1 MATRPDTAAEDGS
14 RFLISDLCKMLESY
28 LDKEQV
34 QDVYRAYLFGAEAH
48 EGQHRISGEPYIY
61 HPIAAARILAEL
73 RLDHKTIMA
82 AILHDVIEDTPT
94 AKEQIANGF
103 GAEVAELVDGVS
115 KLTQIEFETQAEA
128 QAENFRKMILA
139 MVRDIRVILVKL
151 ADRLHN
157 MRTLGVMRPDKRRR
171 IARETLDIYA
181 PIANRL
187 GINALRVELEDLGF
201 AALYPLRYKVLEK
214 AVHEARGHRK
224 EVLNKIEVAIKRRVQ
239 QEGLPGRIVSREKHL
254 YSLYRKIRDKTL
266 SFEETY
272 DVYAF
277 RVIVDEIDTCY
288 RALGIMHNLFK
299 PVPGKFK
306 DYIAIPKAN
315 GYQSLHSI
323 LFGPYGVPI
332 EVQIRTE
339 DMDKIAESGVAAHWV
354 YKSGEENIDQ
364 MHAGAREWLRELLE
378 MQTHAGDSL
387 EFLENVKIDLF
398 PDAVYVFTP
407 AGEIMKLPHGAT
419 VIDFAYAVHTDVGN
433 TCIAARVDR
442 QLVPLRTLLRNGQTV
457 EIVTAAGAHPSPAW
471 LSFVVSAKAR
481 SNIRHYQKNLKREE
495 AIELGRRMLDRALG
509 VFESSAERISGK
521 RLSALLEDYHLKT
534 EEDLLVEIGMGRRPS
549 VLVAQAL
556 APAGYGDASSDEL
569 AVQQPLVIKGSEGM
583 VTRFSKCCRPIPG
596 DPVVGVITGG
606 RGMMIH
612 TQTCK
617 NIADDKVPAE
627 NCIDV
632 QWEPGLDEEFPVEV
646 SVIVEDRRGVLAR
659 VATVI
664 GDADSNIENVGIEE
678 RDGLTNNLLFRLTVH
693 NRQHLA
699 RVMRRVRS
707 IPAVIR
713 ITRTKG

>member
-1 MATRPDTAAEDGS
+1 
-14 RFLISDLCKMLESY
+14 
-28 LDKEQV
+28 
-34 QDVYRAYLFGAEAH
+34 
-48 EGQHRISGEPYIY
+48 
-61 HPIAAARILAEL
+61 
-73 RLDHKTIMA
+73 
-82 AILHDVIEDTPT
+82 
-94 AKEQIANGF
+94 
-103 GAEVAELVDGVS
+103 
-115 KLTQIEFETQAEA
+115 
-128 QAENFRKMILA
+128 
-139 MVRDIRVILVKL
+139 
-151 ADRLHN
+151 

-187 GINALRVELEDLGF
+187 GINAVRVELEDLGF

-239 QEGLPGRIVSREKHL
+239 QEGLQVRILSREKHL

-277 RVIVDEIDTCY
+277 RIVVDEIDTCY
-288 RALGIMHNLFK
+288 RALGVMHNLFK

-354 YKSGEENIDQ
+354 YKSSEEKIDH

-387 EFLENVKIDLF
+387 EFLENVKLDLF

-419 VIDFAYAVHTDVGN
+419 VIDFAYAVHTDVGD
-433 TCIAARVDR
+433 TCIAAKVDR
-442 QLVPLRTLLRNGQTV
+442 QLVPLRTVLRNGQTV

-481 SNIRHYQKNLKREE
+481 SNIRHYQKNLRREE
-495 AIELGRRMLDRALG
+495 AVELGRRMLERAMG
-509 VFESSAERISGK
+509 VFETSVDMISGK
-521 RLSALLEDYHLKT
+521 RLRALLKDYHLKT

-556 APAGYGDASSDEL
+556 APAGYGDASSDET

-596 DPVVGVITGG
+596 DPVIGVITGG

-612 TQTCK
+612 TQTCR
-617 NIADDKVPAE
+617 NIADDKYPAE

-678 RDGLTNNLLFRLTVH
+678 RDGLSNNLLFTLTVH

-707 IPAVIR
+707 LPAVIK

>member
-1 MATRPDTAAEDGS
+1 MASRPDLNAADES
-14 RFLISDLCKMLESY
+14 RFLISDLCRMLDSY
-28 LDKEQV
+28 LDEDQV
-34 QDVYRAYLFGAEAH
+34 QEVYRAYLFGAEAH
-48 EGQHRISGEPYIY
+48 EGQHRLSGEPYIY

-73 RLDHKTIMA
+73 RLDHKSIVA

-94 AKEQIANGF
+94 AKEQIETEF
-103 GAEVAELVDGVS
+103 GSDVAELVDGVS
-115 KLTQIEFETQAEA
+115 KLTQMEFESQAEA

-201 AALYPLRYKVLEK
+201 AALYPLRYKVLKK

-224 EVLNKIEVAIKRRVQ
+224 EVLNKIETAIKHRIQ
-239 QEGLPGRIVSREKHL
+239 QENMSARVLSREKHL

-266 SFEETY
+266 SFEEIY

-277 RVIVDEIDTCY
+277 RIIVEDVDACY
-288 RALGIMHNLFK
+288 RALGIMHNLYK

-306 DYIAIPKAN
+306 DYIAIPKGN

-323 LFGPYGVPI
+323 LFGPFSVPI

-339 DMDKIAESGVAAHWV
+339 DMNKVAESGVAAHWV
-354 YKSGEENIDQ
+354 YKSSEESIDQ
-364 MHAGAREWLRELLE
+364 MHAGAREWMRELLE
-378 MQTHAGDSL
+378 MQTRAGDSL

-407 AGEIMKLPHGAT
+407 AGEIMKLPHGST

-433 TCIAARVDR
+433 TCIEAKIDR
-442 QLVPLRTLLRNGQTV
+442 QVVPLRTVLRNGQTV
-457 EIVTAAGAHPSPAW
+457 EIVTAAGVHPSPAW

-481 SNIRHYQKNLKREE
+481 SNIRHYQKSLKREE
-495 AIELGRRMLDRALG
+495 AIELGRRMLDRALA
-509 VFESSAERISGK
+509 VFEVTAASVSEK
-521 RLSALLEDYHLKT
+521 RLRALLTDYHLKT
-534 EEDLLVEIGMGRRPS
+534 VDDLLVEVGMGRRPS
-549 VLVAQAL
+549 VLVARAL
-556 APAGYGDASSDEL
+556 VSGEDTDSKDDEKTMR
-569 AVQQPLVIKGSEGM
+569 PLVIKGTEGM

-596 DPVVGVITGG
+596 DEVIGIITGG
-606 RGMMIH
+606 RGLMIH
-612 TQTCK
+612 TQSCR
-617 NIADDKVPAE
+617 NISDGKHPPE
-627 NCIDV
+627 NCLDV
-632 QWEPGLDEEFPVEV
+632 QWEPGVDEEFPVEV
-646 SVIVEDRRGVLAR
+646 SVIVEDRRGVLAT
-659 VATVI
+659 VATII

-678 RDGLTNNLLFRLTVH
+678 RDGLTNNLLFTITVH

-699 RVMRRVRS
+699 RVMRRVRNS
-707 IPAVIR
+707 PSVIK

>member
-1 MATRPDTAAEDGS
+1 MATRPDTAEENGS
-14 RFLISDLCKMLESY
+14 RFLISDLCKMLDAY
-28 LDKEQV
+28 LDRDQV

-48 EGQHRISGEPYIY
+48 EGQHRLSGEPYIY

-94 AKEQIANGF
+94 AKEQLADIF
-103 GAEVAELVDGVS
+103 GEEVAELVDGVS

-214 AVHEARGHRK
+214 AVLEARGHRK
-224 EVLNKIEVAIKRRVQ
+224 EVLNKIEAAIRRRID
-239 QEGLPGRIVSREKHL
+239 QEGLQGRILSREKHL
-254 YSLYRKIRDKTL
+254 YSLYNKIRDKTL

-277 RVIVDEIDTCY
+277 RIVVDEIDTCY

-354 YKSGEENIDQ
+354 YKSSEE
-364 MHAGAREWLRELLE
+364 
-378 MQTHAGDSL
+378 
-387 EFLENVKIDLF
+387 KID
-398 PDAVYVFTP
+398 
-407 AGEIMKLPHGAT
+407 
-419 VIDFAYAVHTDVGN
+419 
-433 TCIAARVDR
+433 
-442 QLVPLRTLLRNGQTV
+442 
-457 EIVTAAGAHPSPAW
+457 
-471 LSFVVSAKAR
+471 
-481 SNIRHYQKNLKREE
+481 
-495 AIELGRRMLDRALG
+495 
-509 VFESSAERISGK
+509 
-521 RLSALLEDYHLKT
+521 
-534 EEDLLVEIGMGRRPS
+534 
-549 VLVAQAL
+549 
-556 APAGYGDASSDEL
+556 
-569 AVQQPLVIKGSEGM
+569 
-583 VTRFSKCCRPIPG
+583 
-596 DPVVGVITGG
+596 
-606 RGMMIH
+606 
-612 TQTCK
+612 
-617 NIADDKVPAE
+617 
-627 NCIDV
+627 
-632 QWEPGLDEEFPVEV
+632 
-646 SVIVEDRRGVLAR
+646 
-659 VATVI
+659 
-664 GDADSNIENVGIEE
+664 
-678 RDGLTNNLLFRLTVH
+678 
-693 NRQHLA
+693 
-699 RVMRRVRS
+699 
-707 IPAVIR
+707 
-713 ITRTKG
+713 